1 MRATV
6 GQRLRAYVAELT
18 SALPLAFTTAAAT
31 LMLAVVLSVV
41 LGGENVRHREANR
54 CQAALI
60 VAMLR
65 DAYAVNP
72 AYEAI
77 RDRYP
82 EVNLEGIDCT
92 PYVIEPLEPNA
103 P

>member
-1 MRATV
+1 MNALQARV
-6 GQRLRAYVAELT
+6 REMMAEIPGMLM
-18 SALPLAFTTAAAT
+18 LAFTTAAVT
-31 LMLAVVLSVV
+31 LMLAVVLSIV

-60 VAMLR
+60 VSMLR

-72 AYEAI
+72 AYEEI
-77 RDRYP
+77 RDRHP
-82 EVNLEGIDCT
+82 DVNLEGIDCR
-92 PYVIEPLEPNA
+92 PYLVEPLDPDS